1 MIIGRDRR
9 TRRFFTL
16 DWGRYLEH
24 VASFSL
30 PEEKRFRQVHDG
42 HCTYMQPGE
51 EAFVTPE
58 AIHGTCVAGT
68 PEDIAHQLTQMER
81 NGLTGISLL
90 PPAESQRK
98 VFRTSPKW

>member
-1 MIIGRDRR
+1 
-9 TRRFFTL
+9 
-16 DWGRYLEH
+16 LEH

-68 PEDIAHQLTQMER
+68 PEEIAHQLTQMER

-98 VFRTSPKW
+98 VFRDFAEMVMPLMR

>member
-1 MIIGRDRR
+1 MIDVLAVFSRWTGDATWNTSPASACLRR
-9 TRRFFTL
+9 N
-16 DWGRYLEH
+16 
-24 VASFSL
+24 A
-30 PEEKRFRQVHDG
+30 FRQVHDG

-68 PEDIAHQLTQMER
+68 PEEIAHQLTQMER